1 MKFKSFSFLFLVFV
15 GFSSCSSNSEQ
26 GKIDSSLVNVSETGS
41 DNSRKDLPEIKFDE
55 TLHDFGKISQGERV
69 KYTFQFTNVGKS
81 SLVISNVST
90 TCGCTIAEKPKD
102 PIPPGKSG
110 KIEVEFNSEGKKNIV
125 ERSIT
130 VVSNCEPNATTL
142 TIKAEVIEP
151 VSLYSNETN

>member
-1 MKFKSFSFLFLVFV
+1 MRTILSTYLILVV
-15 GFSSCSSNSEQ
+15 ILASCS
-26 GKIDSSLVNVSETGS
+26 GKKTEEGIDSSLVKV
-41 DNSRKDLPEIKFDE
+41 NSGNLPVIKFEE
-55 TLHDFGKISQGERV
+55 TEHDFGKITQGERV
-69 KYTFQFTNVGKS
+69 KYSFQFTNEGSS

-90 TCGCTIAEKPKD
+90 TCGCTIADKPKD

-125 ERSIT
+125 ERKIT

-151 VSLYSNETN
+151 VSLYSNETK

>member
-1 MKFKSFSFLFLVFV
+1 MLFR
-15 GFSSCSSNSEQ
+15 S
-26 GKIDSSLVNVSETGS
+26 
-41 DNSRKDLPEIKFDE
+41 
-55 TLHDFGKISQGERV
+55 
-69 KYTFQFTNVGKS
+69 
-81 SLVISNVST
+81 
-90 TCGCTIAEKPKD
+90 D

>member
-1 MKFKSFSFLFLVFV
+1 MRTILSTYLILVV
-15 GFSSCSSNSEQ
+15 ILASCS
-26 GKIDSSLVNVSETGS
+26 GKKTEEGIDSSLVKV
-41 DNSRKDLPEIKFDE
+41 NSGNQPVIKFEE
-55 TLHDFGKISQGERV
+55 TEHDFGKITQGERV
-69 KYTFQFTNVGKS
+69 KYSFQFTNEGSS

-90 TCGCTIAEKPKD
+90 TCGCTIADKPKD

-125 ERSIT
+125 ERKIT

-151 VSLYSNETN
+151 VSLYSNETK